1 MNDFSGFKSE
11 FIDKNAPKHTKD
23 SFKDLLENIH
33 FFYKIAHPQ
42 SVAIHTQI
50 PRFVTN
56 YNLYDNKQC
65 DFSTPFKYPNG
76 KNICIGDIVKI
87 ESYDK
92 PFIVKFDGAYEVNQG
107 KGGCYLWNGQNHY
120 RFDFDKSKKIEQ
132 ISNVYIHH
140 ISFGEFVENKA
151 NETLVKDITP
161 HKIDKKIFYDKNT
174 ILKWNYDESAFKL
187 YHNQINE
194 FIQFCKNNDIIE
206 SFIKDPL
213 GNKISKNI
221 SITLYDSGFGFYGAK
236 VEKTN
241 LNQLITFAKRNDI
254 NNQNELL
261 SKIAN
266 DKFMNKFAQECA
278 DYLEKIEKRSI
289 LTLEE
294 LQKTT
299 SPEEFK
305 KIIDTRYN
313 EFTQHTLKLGDEI
326 KDYENKFSVLLPDAK
341 VQNYRKIMHNIYKM
355 QDTWK
360 KYKKYF
366 AEKDRSILTDSS
378 TTILNFIRNDKYH
391 TQNKKNHLGR

>member
-11 FIDKNAPKHTKD
+11 FIDENAPKHTKD

-42 SVAIHTQI
+42 SAVIHTQI

-87 ESYDK
+87 EGYDK

-107 KGGCYLWNGQNHY
+107 KDGCYLWNEQNHY

-132 ISNVYIHH
+132 ISNVYMRH

-194 FIQFCKNNDIIE
+194 FIQFCKNNDTIE

-241 LNQLITFAKRNDI
+241 LNQLITFAMRNDI
-254 NNQNELL
+254 NDQNELL
-261 SKIAN
+261 QNLNENSQEKEFQKFIEDNIALSNKIIEFEKKESIYLPEARTRIFKEIAN
-266 DKFMNKFAQECA
+266 DISKLDKTLTENYSYFSTKCDLDKILKPKEIITKFVLKNK
-278 DYLEKIEKRSI
+278 EKV
-289 LTLEE
+289 
-294 LQKTT
+294 
-299 SPEEFK
+299 
-305 KIIDTRYN
+305 
-313 EFTQHTLKLGDEI
+313 
-326 KDYENKFSVLLPDAK
+326 FSQTK
-341 VQNYRKIMHNIYKM
+341 
-355 QDTWK
+355 
-360 KYKKYF
+360 
-366 AEKDRSILTDSS
+366 
-378 TTILNFIRNDKYH
+378 
-391 TQNKKNHLGR
+391 